1 VDSANPDSP
10 DPDDPAPDD
19 APPSDLRRRGRW
31 LTALRGGF
39 SGELLVVVLGVLI
52 ALGVGEAADMVRWQ
66 MRVSKANLA
75 IRSELARAA
84 GVFEERNLV
93 QPCLV
98 RRLTQLDTILRAARR
113 SGRLPQI
120 GKFGRPPIRPVER
133 TAWDMTSSSETLL
146 HLKERDRN
154 ALVAIYAQ
162 LSGSADQAMDEQ
174 DLWATLGLLENAPG
188 PIASDLLAEASTAL
202 EQLKFRTSL
211 GGANAGQL
219 FTIIRQEGV
228 APSYW
233 MVFGREADRGE
244 LLASV
249 AERHICRPLQVQEP
263 YFSKLNL

>member
-1 VDSANPDSP
+1 MDSARPDSP
-10 DPDDPAPDD
+10 GPDDPASDG
-19 APPSDLRRRGRW
+19 AAPSDPRGGRW
-31 LTALRGGF
+31 LKPLRGRF
-39 SGELLVVVLGVLI
+39 TGELLVVVLGVLI
-52 ALGVGEAADMVRWQ
+52 ALAVSEAADMVRWQ
-66 MRVSKANLA
+66 MRVSKANVA

-93 QPCLV
+93 QPCLI
-98 RRLTQLDTILRAARR
+98 RRLAQLDVILRAARR

-120 GKFGRPPIRPVER
+120 GNFGRPPIRPVER

-146 HLKERDRN
+146 HLRERDRI
-154 ALVAIYAQ
+154 AFVAIYAQ
-162 LSGSADQAMDEQ
+162 MSGSGDQAMDEQ

-202 EQLKFRTSL
+202 EQLQFRTSL

-219 FTIIRQEGV
+219 FTAIQQGGV

-233 MVFGREADRGE
+233 MVFGREAARGE

-249 AERHICRPLQVQEP
+249 AERRICRPLQVQE
-263 YFSKLNL
+263 S